1 MDCEEL
7 SNRQSPAS
15 TSSGAETKA
24 SKNPTGEDRAAKK
37 PPFKPFKSLKA
48 LRAPEND
55 TNPEILAQEVAED
68 LEAALEQ
75 FREAPGILLPT
86 RLQRKNSTCA
96 IDFGIALNQYITSQT
111 FSADRYASL
120 SFRCL

>member
-1 MDCEEL
+1 VDCEEL

-37 PPFKPFKSLKA
+37 PPFKPFNTFQPFKSLKA

-55 TNPEILAQEVAED
+55 TNPEILAQEIVED

-75 FREAPGILLPT
+75 FPESPGILLPT
-86 RLQRKNSTCA
+86 CLQKN
-96 IDFGIALNQYITSQT
+96 NNNE
-111 FSADRYASL
+111 R
-120 SFRCL
+120 

>member
-37 PPFKPFKSLKA
+37 PPFKPFNTFQPFKSLKA

-55 TNPEILAQEVAED
+55 TNPEILAQEVVED

-75 FREAPGILLPT
+75 FRESPGIFAADVLT
-86 RLQRKNSTCA
+86 KKTIIMSDRLWNCSESV
-96 IDFGIALNQYITSQT
+96 YH
-111 FSADRYASL
+111 
-120 SFRCL
+120 

>member
-1 MDCEEL
+1 VDCEEL

-37 PPFKPFKSLKA
+37 PPFKPFNTFKPFKSLKA

-55 TNPEILAQEVAED
+55 TNPEILAQEVVED
-68 LEAALEQ
+68 LGSRPRTIPRSARDLAADVLTEKKHYM
-75 FREAPGILLPT
+75 RDRLWNCSESVYYESDIPG
-86 RLQRKNSTCA
+86 
-96 IDFGIALNQYITSQT
+96 
-111 FSADRYASL
+111 
-120 SFRCL
+120 